1 MPRVNGLPVEER
13 ERCPI
18 LEHPMGG
25 DFLPHKLAENAVVHG
40 VSIVPSLNAS
50 TGTSRDL
57 SSSRAVLGLAV
68 TAFVLSFLLSHA
80 YPLLD
85 PDEGRNAEVARE
97 MAASGSLL
105 VPTLAGM
112 PYLDKPPGFFWA
124 GALAIRL
131 FGATPWAAR
140 LPAAL
145 AAALTLGL
153 LGTSAARRLP
163 RRTVLLAVGLL
174 ATAPLFAVLSAYVI
188 FDIPLTLCVT
198 ALWVLLAEEVERGPG
213 TLRRA
218 AMFAAVVL
226 GVLIKGPVMLAW
238 ALGGSLGAAILL
250 RAWTPLKWLRWP
262 WGWVIVLGAAGGWF
276 ALASARFPEYPRYA
290 FLEESLE
297 RITTG
302 SFHREHPL
310 WFVPLILIAGAL
322 PWSLATPW
330 TIRVSKTARVG
341 LGFVLFAVLFFT
353 ASHSKLAT
361 YLLPCFPPMVLV
373 AAESWNAAKD
383 TRRGVWRVLAVY
395 AALALLLAAVG
406 WGWVSLPRKDVVL
419 PFQAIAL
426 ALAAAFAVLSGLSAL
441 AALTRRAGFAIAA
454 LLAFT
459 PVSLA
464 VAGPALIDYAI
475 SQSGEPL
482 GRAIAAAAPEGA
494 VRFEH
499 CYSAGTEFTL
509 GGRCTLLSE
518 RGAETT
524 STYQAR
530 YRETLIARGQ
540 WTILSSIPS
549 PDTVAVIVRP
559 NRIPDGIPPAGM
571 KVFFRD
577 RRFIAYT
584 R

>member
-1 MPRVNGLPVEER
+1 
-13 ERCPI
+13 
-18 LEHPMGG
+18 
-25 DFLPHKLAENAVVHG
+25 
-40 VSIVPSLNAS
+40 
-50 TGTSRDL
+50 
-57 SSSRAVLGLAV
+57 
-68 TAFVLSFLLSHA
+68 
-80 YPLLD
+80 
-85 PDEGRNAEVARE
+85 
-97 MAASGSLL
+97 MA
-105 VPTLAGM
+105 
-112 PYLDKPPGFFWA
+112 
-124 GALAIRL
+124 
-131 FGATPWAAR
+131 
-140 LPAAL
+140 
-145 AAALTLGL
+145 
-153 LGTSAARRLP
+153 
-163 RRTVLLAVGLL
+163 
-174 ATAPLFAVLSAYVI
+174 
-188 FDIPLTLCVT
+188 
-198 ALWVLLAEEVERGPG
+198 
-213 TLRRA
+213 
-218 AMFAAVVL
+218 
-226 GVLIKGPVMLAW
+226 
-238 ALGGSLGAAILL
+238 
-250 RAWTPLKWLRWP
+250 
-262 WGWVIVLGAAGGWF
+262 
-276 ALASARFPEYPRYA
+276 
-290 FLEESLE
+290 
-297 RITTG
+297 
-302 SFHREHPL
+302 
-310 WFVPLILIAGAL
+310 
-322 PWSLATPW
+322 
-330 TIRVSKTARVG
+330 
-341 LGFVLFAVLFFT
+341 
-353 ASHSKLAT
+353 
-361 YLLPCFPPMVLV
+361 LV
-373 AAESWNAAKD
+373 AAESWSAAKD
-383 TRRGVWRVLAVY
+383 TRRGAWRVLAVY

-482 GRAIAAAAPEGA
+482 GRAIAAAAPKGA

-509 GGRCTLLSE
+509 GGRCSLLSE

>member
-1 MPRVNGLPVEER
+1 MA
-13 ERCPI
+13 
-18 LEHPMGG
+18 G
-25 DFLPHKLAENAVVHG
+25 DFLPHQFAENAVVHG
-40 VSIVPSLNAS
+40 VSIVPFRNAS

-57 SSSRAVLGLAV
+57 SSSRAALGLAV
-68 TAFVLSFLLSHA
+68 AAFALSILLSHA

-124 GALAIRL
+124 GAVAIRL
-131 FGATPWAAR
+131 FGSTPWAAR

-145 AAALTLGL
+145 AAALTLLL
-153 LGTSAARRLP
+153 LGWAARRLP
-163 RRTVLLAVGLL
+163 PRTALLALGLL
-174 ATAPLFAVLSAYVI
+174 ATAPLFAILSAYVI

-218 AMFAAVVL
+218 AMFAAVAA

-250 RAWTPLKWLRWP
+250 RAGTPLRWLRWP
-262 WGWVIVLGAAGGWF
+262 LGWVIVFGAAGGWF
-276 ALASARFPEYPRYA
+276 ALASARYPEYPHYA

-310 WFVPLILIAGAL
+310 WFVPVILIAGAL

-330 TIRVSKTARVG
+330 TIKVSKTARVG
-341 LGFVLFAVLFFT
+341 LGFVLFAILFFT

-361 YLLPCFPPMVLV
+361 YLLPCFPPMALV
-373 AAESWNAAKD
+373 AAESWNAAND
-383 TRRGVWRVLAVY
+383 ARRGAWGTLAVY

-406 WGWVSLPRKDVVL
+406 WGWVSLPRKDVVQPL
-419 PFQAIAL
+419 HSTAL
-426 ALAAAFAVLSGLSAL
+426 ALVAVFAVLAGLSAL

-459 PVSLA
+459 PVTLA
-464 VAGPALIDYAI
+464 VAGPALIEYAI

-482 GRAIAAAAPEGA
+482 GRSISLVAPKGV

-509 GGRCTLLSE
+509 GGRCSLLSE

-540 WTILSSIPS
+540 WTILSTIPS

-559 NRIPDGIPPAGM
+559 NRDPDGIPPPGM

-584 R
+584 SITP